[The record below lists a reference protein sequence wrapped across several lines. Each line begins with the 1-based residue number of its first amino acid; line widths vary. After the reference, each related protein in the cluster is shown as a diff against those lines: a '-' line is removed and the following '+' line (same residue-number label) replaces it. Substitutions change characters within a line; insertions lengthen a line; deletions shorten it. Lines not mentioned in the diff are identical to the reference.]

1 MYSFEN
7 CGPLFQEMPA
17 FLRKNKY
24 QNVTDGKATIFQS
37 AYNTDLDTYT
47 YFSQHPENLQALIKY
62 MGLEQDV
69 RGRWLEAYPFE
80 KHTQGWNPN
89 PEEALFVDIGG
100 NVGHYCALFRKK
112 FPEIPGRI
120 VLEDLPGTLAHSL
133 PTPGVDK
140 LGHDFFLPQPIK
152 GEFKLHV
159 KASESV
165 FEPARS
171 LWYFLGA
178 KFYHLG
184 WILHNWSD
192 EKAKIILHQI
202 KLAMTPQSVLLINDM
217 ILPET
222 QIPAFATALDLVM
235 LGACGSLERTG
246 QQWNDLLADVGLVI
260 QDANVYDHELFHG
273 IISATVA

>member
-24 QNVTDGKATIFQS
+24 QNVTDRKATIFQP

-112 FPEIPGRI
+112 FPEIPVRI

-152 GEFKLHV
+152 
-159 KASESV
+159 
-165 FEPARS
+165 
-171 LWYFLGA
+171 GA

-273 IISATVA
+273 EDYPMAGQY